1 MLNFQYL
8 CTTKFIF
15 GKDEQKNAA
24 KYVKEFHGTK
34 VLLHHYGGAFPAE
47 IQLIEDVKKSLD
59 EAEIDYVEL
68 GGVQP
73 NPKLGLALK
82 GAELIKKEG
91 VDFVLALGGGSV
103 IDSAKCMAVAAVYEG
118 DVWEDLYIQWK
129 DYPTPLPVGV
139 ILTSASTGSEASA
152 GSVITNEETKEKKFI
167 FQDKNRPKFA
177 IMNPELTYT
186 LPPYQ
191 TACGAVDIISHA
203 CERYFTKEH
212 DNYLTDMLNEA
223 VCKTVIKYAPIA
235 MKEPENYEA
244 RAHLMWAATMAHC
257 GIFGVG
263 RVEDMACH
271 NIQQEF
277 GGLYDSA
284 HGAGVA
290 CITIG
295 WMKYIYKK
303 DIARFYRYF
312 TEVWGVE
319 EDIFRPEKVVEAGI
333 EKQKQF
339 IESLGIQTDV
349 RDLGVKEEDLE
360 SLAKSTMVTTPD
372 GKVGCFSELDTEDI
386 IEIYHLCM
394 TKEEKNV
401 SQN

>member
-8 CTTKFIF
+8 CSTKFIF
-15 GKDEQKNAA
+15 GRNEEHKIAE
-24 KYVKEFHGTK
+24 YVKEFHGTK
-34 VLLHHYGGAFPAE
+34 VLIHHYGGAFPAE
-47 IQLIEDVKKSLD
+47 ITLIHNIRESL
-59 EAEIDYVEL
+59 EKAKIPYVEL

-73 NPKLGLALK
+73 NPKLSLALK
-82 GAELIKKEG
+82 GAEMIKKEG

-103 IDSAKCMAVAAVYEG
+103 IDSAKCMAAAACYDG
-118 DVWEDLYIQWK
+118 DVWEDLYIGGK
-129 DYPTPLPVGV
+129 DYPDPLPVGV
-139 ILTSASTGSEASA
+139 VLTSASTGSEASA
-152 GSVITNEETKEKKFI
+152 GSVITNEKTKEKRFI

-177 IMNPELTYT
+177 VMNPELTYT

-223 VCKTVIKYAPIA
+223 VCKTVIRYAPTAI
-235 MKEPENYEA
+235 KEPENYEA
-244 RAHLMWAATMAHC
+244 RSHLMWAATMAHC

-295 WMKYIYKK
+295 WMKYVYKK
-303 DIARFYRYF
+303 DIQRFYRYF
-312 TEVWGVE
+312 TEVWGIE
-319 EDIFRPEKVVEAGI
+319 PDIFNPEKVIEAGI
-333 EKQKQF
+333 EKQRRF
-339 IESLGIQTDV
+339 IESLGIPTDIKK
-349 RDLGVKEEDLE
+349 LGVKEDDLE
-360 SLAKSTMVTTPD
+360 FLARTTMTTQN
-372 GKVGCFSELDTEDI
+372 GKVGCFSELSQEDI

-394 TKEEKNV
+394 
-401 SQN
+401 